1 MDKEML
7 DALAQMMDSKLKEL
21 VQPINERLDRIEE
34 DTRHTRVLVEAH
46 DEKFQLIQEA
56 QAETA
61 AKFGQLD
68 RMEQT
73 LNDVKSEVEVIRDVV
88 RSHSSDIAMLKRA
101 L

>member
-7 DALAQMMDSKLKEL
+7 DALRQIMREELEPLKAE
-21 VQPINERLDRIEE
+21 IAEIKE
-34 DTRHTRVLVEAH
+34 DARHTRVLIEAH
-46 DEKFQLIQEA
+46 DEKIQLIHEA

-61 AKFGQLD
+61 AKLSKLD

-88 RSHSSDIAMLKRA
+88 RFHSSDIATLKKAA